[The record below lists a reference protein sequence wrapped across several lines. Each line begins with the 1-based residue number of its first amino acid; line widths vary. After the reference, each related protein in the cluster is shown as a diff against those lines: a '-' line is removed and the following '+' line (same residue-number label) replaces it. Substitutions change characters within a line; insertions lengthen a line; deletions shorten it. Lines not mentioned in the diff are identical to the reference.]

1 MPQEHPTSKAASTVP
16 FAQNLTDKVFL
27 NIISCQIREDDESES
42 KVEAAKADSQ
52 TPTLLRVAAPL
63 TSINDAEEKAQ
74 RSDEIESQAETML
87 DLISTGL

>member
-1 MPQEHPTSKAASTVP
+1 M
-16 FAQNLTDKVFL
+16 
-27 NIISCQIREDDESES
+27 SES
-42 KVEAAKADSQ
+42 KVEAAKAGSQ